1 MPGTGVGLGASG
13 VESPELGSKRDSLK
27 GEMSGKC
34 CSLARTLRE
43 LFSDGSNVQ
52 GIALSKA
59 GRWDQA

>member
-1 MPGTGVGLGASG
+1 MSGTGVGLGGSG
-13 VESPELGSKRDSLK
+13 MESPEMGSKRDPVR

-43 LFSDGSNVQ
+43 GLLDGSNVQ